1 MICLIAGSLH
11 RTAPLWPQIGMEGL
25 WGLLI
30 CVFVLYPLAY
40 YYPGEDHGSF
50 ENPFNTY
57 TMIANSSS
65 VQAMFALYFCAI
77 LAYNVLAC
85 LVTFMLDSVWHA
97 ILDNFRPAT
106 VWGTDLFIFYFV
118 TASFGESWNQPW
130 SLLQLLGM
138 AILLYG
144 TAIYNA
150 PNPGSILLKGGADSC
165 FIDCSDEY
173 EERLPVVLLAAPDTP
188 LISGSKLGEVVVP
201 SNPSPHYATMS
212 PFLAGNQRRLMISPA
227 QPGRAGAVSG
237 AVGAA
242 AGAPVG
248 LRRRGDREDY
258 VVVVG
263 PGGAAAGRAPAL
275 SGNSSNLLVSQQLG
289 RGMSFGYG
297 TSNVVSGGSPGGVS
311 MGYTNYG
318 AR

>member
-1 MICLIAGSLH
+1 
-11 RTAPLWPQIGMEGL
+11 MEGL

-30 CVFVLYPLAY
+30 CVFILYPLAY

-65 VQAMFALYFCAI
+65 VQAMFVVYFFAI
-77 LAYNVLAC
+77 LFYNVLAC
-85 LVTFMLDSVWHA
+85 LVTYMLDSVWHA

-106 VWGTDLFIFYFV
+106 VWGTDLVIFYFI
-118 TASFGESWNQPW
+118 TTSFGEAWNQPW
-130 SLLQLLGM
+130 SLLQLAGM

-150 PNPGSILLKGGADSC
+150 PNPGSILLKGGAESC

-173 EERLPVVLLAAPDTP
+173 QERLPVVLLAAPDTP
-188 LISGSKLGEVVVP
+188 LLSGRKVGEVVVP
-201 SNPSPHYATMS
+201 SNPSPAYATMS
-212 PFLAGNQRRLMISPA
+212 PFIAGNQRRLMLSPS
-227 QPGRAGAVSG
+227 AGPAAAA
-237 AVGAA
+237 AVG
-242 AGAPVG
+242 GTPVG

-258 VVVVG
+258 VVVVS
-263 PGGAAAGRAPAL
+263 GAQGRAPAL

-297 TSNVVSGGSPGGVS
+297 TSNVVASGGPGDVA
-311 MGYTNYG
+311 MGYTQYG
-318 AR
+318 GR